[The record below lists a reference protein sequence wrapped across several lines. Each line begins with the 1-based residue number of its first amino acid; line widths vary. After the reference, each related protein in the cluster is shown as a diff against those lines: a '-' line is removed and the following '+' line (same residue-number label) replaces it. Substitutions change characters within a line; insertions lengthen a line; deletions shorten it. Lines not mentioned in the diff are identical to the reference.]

1 MLLLRKLW
9 SRKKPAPT
17 IAYVAIKLGQR
28 KTRKAQ
34 IAMTIEIA
42 RRVEGER
49 GKKSAKITP
58 VVASNAKPTNGWRG
72 TLDNFIVPLFVEF
85 AVTTQALRTIPRAEA
100 NVEDR
105 EQVKP
110 DRRCV

>member
-1 MLLLRKLW
+1 VLLLRKLW
-9 SRKKPAPT
+9 SRKKPAGT

-42 RRVEGER
+42 RRIEGAR

-58 VVASNAKPTNGWRG
+58 IAVAIVNPTNGWRG
-72 TLDNFIVPLFVEF
+72 ALDNFIVPLFVDF
-85 AVTTQALRTIPRAEA
+85 AVTTQALRTIPRA
-100 NVEDR
+100 R
-105 EQVKP
+105 T
-110 DRRCV
+110 